1 MKMSGN
7 YDILSLEYRP
17 FAEGAEKREM
27 PWDSPRETAFTWR
40 GINLDSFDQAWELI
54 CQYCK
59 SNITEVA
66 YNTWFSRLK
75 PVSLDF
81 DRATAVIEAPNEF
94 HKQTLLR
101 CYSDLLKEAFD
112 NVFGGGISFQ
122 ICVHEELKQ
131 QQAAPDPFEQDDY
144 ELTFDTFVVGPS
156 NRFAHAACQAVAAK
170 PALLYNPLFI
180 YGSSG
185 LGKTHLLNA
194 VAKEFKKNFPDRSV
208 IYAKSEDFTNE
219 IIAAIA
225 RGTTPAFREK
235 YRKADLFLMDDIQFI
250 AGKQSTQEEFFN
262 TFNNI
267 YNDGHQI
274 VITADRPP
282 MEMSL
287 LDDRLRTRFEGGLMA
302 DVQPPDLETRT
313 AIIRNKAAQ
322 LGMCLPD
329 EVVTY
334 IAENIT
340 SNVRQIEGVV
350 KRLTAYREIM
360 DDSITIASVKRAI
373 KDVIRVGAYIPT
385 PEVIIEETARYFSIT
400 AADIRGQR
408 RSKNLAKARQVSMY
422 LMRNLTNLS
431 LVDIGSQYEGRNHST
446 VLTSIRK
453 VEDLIKTDP
462 EISATV
468 RDISSNINS
477 RS

>member
-1 MKMSGN
+1 MDSLN
-7 YDILSLEYRP
+7 SVWQSIL
-17 FAEGAEKREM
+17 AEISK
-27 PWDSPRETAFTWR
+27 
-40 GINLDSFDQAWELI
+40 
-54 CQYCK
+54 
-59 SNITEVA
+59 NITTTA
-66 YNTWFSRLK
+66 YNTWFADCV
-75 PVSLDF
+75 PVDLGETSLILQTTSDFKRSVIQGRFGDVIRAALREIFSCDMELVILTAEEIDMQRQRHHMTDIPPEMDGYTF
-81 DRATAVIEAPNEF
+81 DR
-94 HKQTLLR
+94 
-101 CYSDLLKEAFD
+101 
-112 NVFGGGISFQ
+112 
-122 ICVHEELKQ
+122 
-131 QQAAPDPFEQDDY
+131 
-144 ELTFDTFVVGPS
+144 FVVGPS
-156 NRFAHAACQAVAAK
+156 NKFAHAAAVAVAENPGK
-170 PALLYNPLFI
+170 SYNPLFI
-180 YGSSG
+180 YGNSG
-185 LGKTHLLNA
+185 LGKTHLLLAIGERIHDHNPESRI
-194 VAKEFKKNFPDRSV
+194 VYVSGD
-208 IYAKSEDFTNE
+208 DFTNDMVSS
-219 IIAAIA
+219 I
-225 RGTTPAFREK
+225 RNGTMEDFRNK
-235 YRKADLFLMDDIQFI
+235 YRHVDLLLVDDIQFI

-322 LGMCLPD
+322 LGMSLPD
-329 EVVTY
+329 EVVTF

-350 KRLTAYREIM
+350 KRLTAYREIL
-360 DDSITIASVKRAI
+360 DDSISIASVKRAI
-373 KDVIRVGAYIPT
+373 KDVIRVGAYVPT

-408 RSKNLAKARQVSMY
+408 RSKNVAKARQVSMY
-422 LMRNLTNLS
+422 LIRNLTNLS
-431 LVDIGSQYEGRNHST
+431 LVDIGGQYEGRNHST

-453 VEDLIKTDP
+453 IEELIKTDP
-462 EISATV
+462 ETSATV